1 MRKVTKINVELNLN
15 HVHMTGME
23 AFLKDVT
30 VFGVVTSNLFNM
42 PSEWKEAL
50 HFGVQDAVMRGVVQ
64 PLECAVFP
72 RKQSQL
78 AFR

>member
-1 MRKVTKINVELNLN
+1 MELNLN
-15 HVHMTGME
+15 RVHITGME
-23 AFLKDVT
+23 AFLKDIV
-30 VFGVVTSNLFNM
+30 VFGVVTNNLFNM

-50 HFGVQDAVMRGVVQ
+50 HFGVQDAIKRGAVQ

-72 RKQSQL
+72 RQESQL

>member
-1 MRKVTKINVELNLN
+1 MELNLN
-15 HVHMTGME
+15 HVHITGME
-23 AFLKDVT
+23 AFLKDIV
-30 VFGVVTSNLFNM
+30 VFGVVTNNLFNM
-42 PSEWKEAL
+42 PSEWKKAL
-50 HFGVQDAVMRGVVQ
+50 QCGVQDAIVRGVVQ